1 MKTKPIFENVWF
13 PQKLFSIRTLFI
25 ISALLFHQVESFAQE
40 LLENEQDSPYG
51 LVYFLRGK
59 GFAGSATA
67 FSAIV
72 DDTLVCKLNNRR
84 YSVHQ
89 VSPGRHEFKAQ
100 FGGKKGKKKAEIAII
115 DVEAGKT
122 YYIQMV
128 MQASF
133 FVNDLTAQEITR
145 NSALRLMEDDEI
157 QLDNECKVDK
167 VDME

>member
-1 MKTKPIFENVWF
+1 MKTKRILINGLSLY
-13 PQKLFSIRTLFI
+13 KLISLKTLLLFSAILFY
-25 ISALLFHQVESFAQE
+25 QVGTMAQE
-40 LLENEQDSPYG
+40 LVENEQNSPNG
-51 LVYFLRGK
+51 LVYFIRGK

-67 FSAIV
+67 FSAII

-100 FGGKKGKKKAEIAII
+100 FGGKKGKKKAEIAVI

-157 QLDNECKVDK
+157 QLDSDCKVE
-167 VDME
+167 MNY